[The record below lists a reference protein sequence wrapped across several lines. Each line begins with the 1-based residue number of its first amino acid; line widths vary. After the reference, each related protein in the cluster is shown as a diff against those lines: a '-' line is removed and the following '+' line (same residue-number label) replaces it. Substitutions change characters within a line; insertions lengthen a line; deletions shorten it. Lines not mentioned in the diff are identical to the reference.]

1 MIQTRVATSQTTR
14 RLRERLQVADVT
26 ADDADAA
33 AAEWYLLVWHI
44 AYIEPSF
51 AQTLERAGTHKLR
64 LVYGA

>member
-44 AYIEPSF
+44 AYIE
-51 AQTLERAGTHKLR
+51 QTLERAGTHKLR

>member
-33 AAEWYLLVWHI
+33 AAEWYLLV
-44 AYIEPSF
+44 
-51 AQTLERAGTHKLR
+51 
-64 LVYGA
+64 